1 MRTVI
6 FVWMLAIVLGAC
18 SRRMATLSW
27 AESHVVGADTIPPD
41 HPPQTHSFRD
51 CPDRPEMVGVPAGS
65 FTMGSPADE
74 PGRDGTEGPQRQV
87 KVRQFAAGKFDVTRG
102 QWAAFLSATNRSVA
116 GGCAWAGPS
125 SEKLDPQVSWRKLS
139 FPQDDKHPVVC
150 VTWQDAQ
157 DYVHWLSQRTGD
169 KYRLLSEAEWEY
181 AARGRTSTAYPWG
194 PKSTHEH
201 ANYGADKCC
210 SGLAAGRDRWEQT
223 SPVGAFPP
231 NAFGLYDMHGNVLQW
246 VQDCFAASY
255 SGLPADGSAYEEAVV
270 LNTAGPFPWFDMSGT
285 NACSY
290 RMVRGGDWGDTPSMI
305 RSASRNFWSWAGS
318 DFAKL
323 SQRRFGVSGC
333 ENP

>member
-1 MRTVI
+1 MQRAEQTQFLRRTLLKRTVLT
-6 FVWMLAIVLGAC
+6 VRTALSGGVL
-18 SRRMATLSW
+18 
-27 AESHVVGADTIPPD
+27 V
-41 HPPQTHSFRD
+41 
-51 CPDRPEMVGVPAGS
+51 GS
-65 FTMGSPADE
+65 FTMGSPPDE
-74 PGRDGTEGPQRQV
+74 PGHDGTEGPQRQV
-87 KVRQFAAGKFDVTRG
+87 NVRQFAAGKFDGTRG
-102 QWAAFLSATNRSVA
+102 QWAAFVSATNRSVA

-125 SEKLDPQVSWRKLS
+125 SEKLDPQVSWRKLG

-270 LNTAGPFPWFDMSGT
+270 LKTAGPFPWFDMSGT
-285 NACSY
+285 SACSY
-290 RMVRGGDWGDTPSMI
+290 PDGLWRRLGRHAFDDSLRFPQ
-305 RSASRNFWSWAGS
+305 FWSWAGS
-318 DFAKL
+318 DAAKL